1 MDQTKQAGNDAPPK
15 ARKAPQQCGH
25 GRLVDEYRTPD
36 GNDTGKLICKECG
49 TIFEPGSPDREK
61 SRAV

>member
-25 GRLVDEYRTPD
+25 GRLVDDYRTPD
-36 GNDTGKLICKECG
+36 GNDTGKLICKE
-49 TIFEPGSPDREK
+49 
-61 SRAV
+61 